1 MRKRRKKKN
10 KTSAWH
16 FRVGV
21 DGCAPEAGAVEAGVS
36 TTSCLRP
43 SRDYVGSVRDRV
55 PKVGTTTALFR
66 AQLFL
71 LSMEVMMMMMMMMM
85 VVMVMIGEW
94 HGLPLA

>member
-1 MRKRRKKKN
+1 M
-10 KTSAWH
+10 W
-16 FRVGV
+16 
-21 DGCAPEAGAVEAGVS
+21 

-66 AQLFL
+66 AQLLL
-71 LSMEVMMMMMMMMM
+71 LSMEVMMMMMMM